1 MKKIKKAV
9 AVLLATVMAATG
21 LTGCGSKS
29 GDTIVVGSKQ
39 FTESIVLGELFAQ
52 LVENKTDLKVERK
65 FNLGATSII
74 FPGLEKGEVDCYA
87 EYTGTCYYD
96 ALQNTEVISPD
107 KMNDVIAEQLE
118 EKGIKMLSPLGLNN
132 TFALGMKKS
141 LAEEMG
147 VTTLTDLA
155 AVAPEL
161 VFGINH
167 TDYADETGGYDDL
180 IKTFGYEFKDVK
192 VMDTSLLYEGVAN
205 DELDVIMV
213 YATDGTL
220 STLDMVTLK
229 DDTNFFDPYYAVPL
243 VKEDILEAHP
253 ELEEVLNSLAG
264 LLDDATMQ
272 KLNSQVDDEKRSEA
286 EVAEAFLKENG
297 LID

>member
-1 MKKIKKAV
+1 MKKTKRAL
-9 AVLLATVMAATG
+9 AVLMATVMTVAG
-21 LTGCGSKS
+21 LGGCGSKA
-29 GDTIVVGSKQ
+29 DNTFIVGSKQ

-52 LVENKTDLKVERK
+52 LVEDKTDLKVERK

-96 ALQNTEVISPD
+96 ALKNTEVISPD
-107 KMNDVIAEQLE
+107 EMNDVIAEQLE

-141 LAEEMG
+141 LAEEKG
-147 VTTLTDLA
+147 IKTLTDLA
-155 AVAPEL
+155 AAAPDL
-161 VFGINH
+161 IFGINH

-180 IKTFGYEFKDVK
+180 VATFGYEFKDVK
-192 VMDTSLLYEGVAN
+192 VMDTSLLYEGIAKG
-205 DELDVIMV
+205 ELDVIMV

-220 STLDMVTLK
+220 STLDMVTLE
-229 DDTNFFDPYYAVPL
+229 DDTDFFDPYYAVPL
-243 VKEDILEAHP
+243 VREEKLEAYP
-253 ELEEVLNSLAG
+253 ELQEVLNSLAG

-272 KLNSQVDDEKRSEA
+272 KLNSQVDDEKKSEA
-286 EVAEAFLKENG
+286 EVAKAFLKENG